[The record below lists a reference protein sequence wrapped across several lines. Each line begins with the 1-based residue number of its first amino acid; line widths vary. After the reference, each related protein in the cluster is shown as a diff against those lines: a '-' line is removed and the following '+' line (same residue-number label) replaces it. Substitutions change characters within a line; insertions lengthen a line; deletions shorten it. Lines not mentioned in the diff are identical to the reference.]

1 MVQLGTLWLAYLR
14 IFTSPALLDLSL
26 PSAKN
31 LDAYFLYINFLGK
44 GSRSMIWLTLH
55 LTLASPDETAFGVDE
70 AVYNLD
76 SSV

>member
-14 IFTSPALLDLSL
+14 IFTSPAWIDLSL

-31 LDAYFLYINFLGK
+31 LDAYFLSINFLGK
-44 GSRSMIWLTLH
+44 RLRSMIWLALP
-55 LTLASPDETAFGVDE
+55 LTLALPDETAFGVDE